1 MRCGAPQ
8 ETFQEGEM
16 TVTRRVGETTTNR
29 CPRCERVV
37 ESHFE
42 LRTVQLAHSRL
53 RVPGVL
59 VDVCPHC
66 DHMISIAPQSLPQ
79 LREAGVPK

>member
-1 MRCGAPQ
+1 MS
-8 ETFQEGEM
+8 
-16 TVTRRVGETTTNR
+16 VTRKVGETTKSW
-29 CPRCERVV
+29 CPRCARVV
-37 ESHFE
+37 EAHFE

-59 VDVCPHC
+59 VDVCPQC

-79 LREAGVPK
+79 LREAGVRK